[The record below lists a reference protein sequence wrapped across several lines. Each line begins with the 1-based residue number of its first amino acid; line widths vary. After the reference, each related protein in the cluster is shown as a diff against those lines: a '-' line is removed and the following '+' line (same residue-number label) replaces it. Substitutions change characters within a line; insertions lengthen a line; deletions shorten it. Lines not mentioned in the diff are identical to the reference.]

1 MIMTYR
7 KTKDLI
13 QDLEKQGQ
21 LVRITDEVDPCLEMA
36 EIQRRVYK
44 AGGPAVLFEKVK
56 DSPFSAVSNLYG
68 THDRIRYIFRN
79 TINPLKIFMH
89 IVGSPQEAFKHPFKT
104 LRLLFFLPHGLPKK
118 VMTFRAPVLKN
129 KTTIDKLP
137 GIISWKDDGGRY
149 ITLPQVYSQHPEGKG
164 PMSSNLG
171 MYRVQLNGNEYKP
184 DEVGLHYQIHRGI
197 AHHHQE
203 SLRRNEPLKVSIFI
217 GGPPAMTVA
226 AVMPL
231 PDNVPEISFG
241 GLLGKRRFRYTK
253 VKGHVI
259 AAEADF
265 CITGTIEPGAIKPE
279 GPFGDHLGYYSLT
292 HDMPV
297 MKVDAVYHRDDAV
310 WPFTVVGRPPQED
323 TEFGDFIH
331 EITRPAVSSEVSG
344 LKEVHAVDQAG
355 VHPLLLAI
363 GSDHYVP
370 YMKRSRPAQLLTVAN
385 GILGSGQLSLA
396 KYLLISAEEDDH
408 ALSTHDIAL
417 FLCHILERINLKR
430 DIHFTTNTTID
441 TLDYSGDG
449 LNKGS
454 KVILAASGEPVRKLG
469 SNIAPGFS
477 LPEGF
482 SDAVSPLQGVLAV
495 TGPKYK
501 KRNSDVEKLKKN
513 LVKQKGLKGFPLIVI
528 VDDSLFVSENID
540 NFLWVTFTR
549 SNPASDIDGLNSF
562 YDNKHWGCEG
572 SMIIDARIKPH
583 HAPPLIEDKDVNKRV
598 DLIMGHYPQ
607 LIMKKDN
614 GCL

>member
-1 MIMTYR
+1 MTYK
-7 KTKDLI
+7 KTKNLI
-13 QDLEKQGQ
+13 LDLEKQGQ
-21 LVRITDEVDPCLEMA
+21 LVRITDEVDPYLEMA
-36 EIQRRVYK
+36 EIQRRVYRS
-44 AGGPAVLFEKVK
+44 GGPAVLFERVK
-56 DSPFSAVSNLYG
+56 GSSFPAVSNLYG

-79 TINPLKIFMH
+79 AINPLKIFMH
-89 IVGSPQEAFKHPFKT
+89 IVGSPREAFKHPFKT
-104 LRLLFFLPHGLPKK
+104 LRILFFLPRGLPKRVK
-118 VMTFRAPVLKN
+118 AFRAPVLKN
-129 KTTIDKLP
+129 KTTIDELP
-137 GIISWKDDGGRY
+137 GIVSWKDDGGRY
-149 ITLPQVYSQHPEGKG
+149 ITLPQVYSQNPEGKG
-164 PMSSNLG
+164 PLSSNLG

-203 SLRRNEPLKVSIFI
+203 CLKRKIPLKVSIFI

-231 PDNVPEISFG
+231 PDNVPEVAFG

-265 CITGTIEPGAIKPE
+265 CITGTLDTGAVKPE
-279 GPFGDHLGYYSLT
+279 GPFGDNLGYYSLT

-385 GILGSGQLSLA
+385 GIFGSGQLSLA
-396 KYLLISAEEDDH
+396 KYLLIAAEEDNSE
-408 ALSTHDIAL
+408 LSTRDIPS
-417 FLCHILERINLKR
+417 FLCHILERIDLKR

-449 LNKGS
+449 LNEGS
-454 KVILAASGEPVRKLG
+454 KVILAASGEPVRKLD
-469 SNIAPGFS
+469 NNAAAYFT
-477 LPEGF
+477 LPKGF
-482 SDAVSPLQGVLAV
+482 SDAVCPLPGVLV
-495 TGPKYK
+495 VKGPRYK
-501 KRNSDVEKLKKN
+501 KKNADAEKLKKF
-513 LVKQKGLKGFPLIVI
+513 LEKQKGLKGFPLIVV
-528 VDDSLFVSENID
+528 VDDSRFVSENID

-572 SMIIDARIKPH
+572 SIIIDARIKPH
-583 HAPPLIEDKDVNKRV
+583 HAPPLIEDEEVNKRV
-598 DLIMGHYPQ
+598 DLIMDTYPQ
-607 LIMKKDN
+607 LVMK
-614 GCL
+614 